1 MMGEV
6 VNRANFMWA
15 NAPNTEYDH
24 DFAKYPLV
32 DEGDRSRQLHR
43 RIDVDYNGWWMCMIP
58 LQVAEELGQ
67 PLPLFIKWDD
77 ADYGLRAAEHGYST
91 VTLPG
96 VAIWHMAWS
105 DKDDAIDWQAYF
117 HLRNRLVVAALHW
130 DGNAR
135 GLLQSSIKATLKHL
149 FCLEYS
155 TVAIQNRAMADFL
168 AGPEHIFSI
177 LESAL
182 PEVRAM
188 REDYPDAVVLP
199 AATELP
205 PPSGRSRGEVKI
217 PTSKPAII
225 IRLLRGLAHQLS
237 EHDPTHHRRPELNV
251 ATQDARWFLLCQVDG
266 VTVTTADGRGVVYR
280 QRDRAKMFDLLR
292 TSLRQH
298 VLLARR
304 FNRMRRVYRDALPEL
319 TSKQRWQ
326 SVLDAGA
333 QRVRESHG

>member
-1 MMGEV
+1 M
-6 VNRANFMWA
+6 
-15 NAPNTEYDH
+15 
-24 DFAKYPLV
+24 
-32 DEGDRSRQLHR
+32 
-43 RIDVDYNGWWMCMIP
+43 
-58 LQVAEELGQ
+58 
-67 PLPLFIKWDD
+67 
-77 ADYGLRAAEHGYST
+77 
-91 VTLPG
+91 
-96 VAIWHMAWS
+96 
-105 DKDDAIDWQAYF
+105 
-117 HLRNRLVVAALHW
+117 
-130 DGNAR
+130 
-135 GLLQSSIKATLKHL
+135 
-149 FCLEYS
+149 
-155 TVAIQNRAMADFL
+155 
-168 AGPEHIFSI
+168 
-177 LESAL
+177 
-182 PEVRAM
+182 
-188 REDYPDAVVLP
+188 
-199 AATELP
+199 
-205 PPSGRSRGEVKI
+205 KI